1 LTSGGETGGIRGAER
16 ISRLVKAAQG
26 RIALMGAGGIRH
38 NNVREFVE
46 KTGVSEVHAAL
57 RARVSSPVRY
67 WNHAVVFSAHHDGLA
82 RYIVREDDVR
92 RLRKSLDTVAAAET
106 NGALVK

>member
-1 LTSGGETGGIRGAER
+1 
-16 ISRLVKAAQG
+16 
-26 RIALMGAGGIRH
+26 
-38 NNVREFVE
+38 
-46 KTGVSEVHAAL
+46 VSEVHAAL